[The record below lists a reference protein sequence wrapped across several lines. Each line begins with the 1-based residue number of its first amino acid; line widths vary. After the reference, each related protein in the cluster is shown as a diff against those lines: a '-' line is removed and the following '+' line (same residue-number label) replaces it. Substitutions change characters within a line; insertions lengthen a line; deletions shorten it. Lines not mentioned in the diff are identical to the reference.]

1 MEYKDII
8 EKRYNDNIKILDIL
22 RNHIEKHKDIRFEQ
36 LLYILNLVPKKDEDL
51 FYEEPNIT
59 LNKILKII
67 NYGN

>member
-36 LLYILNLVPKKDEDL
+36 LLYILNIIPKKDEDL
-51 FYEEPNIT
+51 YYEEPNIT
-59 LNKILKII
+59 LNKIYKII
-67 NYGN
+67 NHGN